1 MIDFR
6 THNQIA
12 RQRHEKLLADAER
25 YRLARVARD
34 RNINAPEQR
43 LRGANLA
50 VKFLLE
56 LAAFAAF
63 AYWGTTVADGVVGV
77 LTAIAAATTSIA
89 LWGLFAAP
97 RSQRRLPLSSRVSF
111 ELAVF
116 ALATL
121 ALLDTHQTT
130 PAVILATLAV
140 GNSTLLTL
148 RPE

>member
-77 LTAIAAATTSIA
+77 LIAIAAATTAIA
-89 LWGLFAAP
+89 LWVWG
-97 RSQRRLPLSSRVSF
+97 S
-111 ELAVF
+111 
-116 ALATL
+116 
-121 ALLDTHQTT
+121 
-130 PAVILATLAV
+130 
-140 GNSTLLTL
+140 
-148 RPE
+148 